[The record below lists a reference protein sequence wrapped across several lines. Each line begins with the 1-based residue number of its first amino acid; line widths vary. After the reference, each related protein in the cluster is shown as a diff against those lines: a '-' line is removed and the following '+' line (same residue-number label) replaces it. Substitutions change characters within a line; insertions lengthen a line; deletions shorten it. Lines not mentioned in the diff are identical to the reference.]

1 MLDFLQTSSCRF
13 SGGLYFHPVCG
24 RIGSV
29 KKAVQFMVGFLL
41 FGSAVVSAQTAF
53 TSIYIF
59 GDGVS
64 TTTNNTSGLANYYG
78 KRYSNGRVWVELL
91 AQQLGLPN
99 NYWYSTNGSPHVSYP
114 NLSASSTN
122 WSYSSNNWS
131 FYYDYSPLLV
141 TNVSHFTAP
150 SDAATALFVVW
161 VNDAD
166 FVGYMGTIYPS
177 TNIVTWTNAIN
188 QSLTNH
194 WNIITN
200 LYYAKGA
207 RTLIM
212 PNAVD
217 ITEIPEYNNYPA
229 ASKSFIRQRIIGF
242 NTAFT
247 ALLNQA
253 GTSLPGITIYEP
265 DFFSLLDNVLTNAAA
280 YGLTNALYGGQSIDA
295 YDDPAL
301 ANKSINGPGT
311 NYIFW
316 DYDDPTAKF
325 HAVLADITQQLISP
339 VQISNFTALNGS
351 NQLVVANV
359 PIGQNG
365 LVLGCTNLAMPNW
378 TTNATFVSS
387 SATQT
392 VYVTNSGPQWFYR
405 LEFPYT
411 WSWP

>member
-1 MLDFLQTSSCRF
+1 MAFVQ
-13 SGGLYFHPVCG
+13 
-24 RIGSV
+24 
-29 KKAVQFMVGFLL
+29 KAIQLMVGFLL

-53 TSIYIF
+53 TSLYIF

-64 TTTNNTSGLANYYG
+64 TTTNNTSGLTNYYG

-91 AQQLGLPN
+91 AQQQGLGAN
-99 NYWYSTNGSPHVSYP
+99 SITNV
-114 NLSASSTN
+114 N
-122 WSYSSNNWS
+122 WSNSTNNWS
-131 FYYDYSPLLV
+131 FYRDFSPLLV
-141 TNVSHFTAP
+141 TNVNHFTAP

-217 ITEIPEYNNYPA
+217 ITEIPQYNNYPA
-229 ASKSFIRQRIIGF
+229 ATKSFIRQRIVGF

-253 GTSLPGITIYEP
+253 GTSLPGIMIYEP
-265 DFFSLLDNVLTNAAA
+265 DFFALLDNVLTNAAA
-280 YGLTNALYGGQSIDA
+280 YGLTNALYNGQSIDA
-295 YDDPAL
+295 YDDPSL

-316 DYDDPTAKF
+316 DYDDPTAKL

-339 VQISNFTALNGS
+339 VQISNITALNGS

-359 PIGQNG
+359 PIGQIG
-365 LVLGCTNLAMPNW
+365 LVLGCTNLAMPSW
-378 TTNATFVSS
+378 TTNVTFVSS
-387 SATQT
+387 NTTQT
-392 VYVTNSGPQWFYR
+392 VYVTNSGPQWFYQ
-405 LEFPYT
+405 LQFPYSWT
-411 WSWP
+411 WP